1 MCFTKSASNIF
12 SKDVFIT
19 VTFTV
24 ESLSWK
30 FSFHIWYLTLPGTLH
45 GSEHE

>member
-1 MCFTKSASNIF
+1 MCSAKSAPIF
-12 SKDVFIT
+12 FKDVFIT

-24 ESLSWK
+24 ESPSWK
-30 FSFHIWYLTLPGTLH
+30 FSFQIRYLTLPGTLP